1 MATRQNCA
9 GANQRL
15 RADTPLCH
23 DRAMRRPML
32 RREIAVLLTIKLI
45 ALAGLWYFF
54 FRPEL
59 KVRVDPPAVE
69 QHLFDPGNGAPGNG
83 S

>member
-1 MATRQNCA
+1 
-9 GANQRL
+9 
-15 RADTPLCH
+15 
-23 DRAMRRPML
+23 ML

-69 QHLFDPGNGAPGNG
+69 QHLFETGSRAPGNG